1 MADNLRKMGLDR
13 TRARKGAVR
22 PQVSGEDLRR
32 MLADVVTSMGV
43 PFVDAAQQSA
53 QGNYGQAAVS
63 GLLDAPPVKMAGM
76 ALAPLAGVISNI
88 KPFQNINIPAGYID
102 EKIGNSTISYK
113 INDDGFLEIASIRT
127 PQSKRGQGSAS
138 NLMEELTKKADEV
151 GIPMILGASPL
162 DKKTQL
168 NRLVEFYKKY
178 GFEPTG
184 KKINLAGE
192 PEMVRYPQKY

>member
-1 MADNLRKMGLDR
+1 
-13 TRARKGAVR
+13 
-22 PQVSGEDLRR
+22 
-32 MLADVVTSMGV
+32 MLADIATAGGV
-43 PFVDAAQQSA
+43 PFVDAASQAA
-53 QGNYGQAAVS
+53 QGNYGQAAIS

-88 KPFQNINIPAGYID
+88 KPFQKINIPSGYID
-102 EKIGNSTISYK
+102 EKIGNSTISYRM
-113 INDDGFLEIASIRT
+113 NDDGFLEIASIRT

-138 NLMEELTKKADEV
+138 NLMAELTKKADEV

-184 KKINLAGE
+184 KKINLVGE
-192 PEMVRYPQKY
+192 PEMVRYPKKY